1 MTLNLSTELREFVE
15 QEIRAGHYPNEGAAV
30 AVADALLRMKEE
42 REHTAW
48 LRAAVQ
54 EGIESLDRGE
64 GKPWDVEDTKR
75 RLLERLRAA
84 GKDV

>member
-30 AVADALLRMKEE
+30 ADALLRMKEE

-48 LRAAVQ
+48 LRAQ
-54 EGIESLDRGE
+54 IDEGIAQLDRGE
-64 GKPWDVEDTKR
+64 SEEWNVDEMKL
-75 RLLERLRAA
+75 RLIERLRAA
-84 GKDV
+84 GKGI